1 MFHSWKRKRKAMTA
15 NLATIEKRKWKA
27 KQNNKLVL
35 GEKAKIR
42 DDPKQCTLN
51 WVFWKL

>member
-1 MFHSWKRKRKAMTA
+1 MT
-15 NLATIEKRKWKA
+15 NLATLEKKKWKA

-42 DDPKQCTLN
+42 DDQKQC
-51 WVFWKL
+51 KLFSEIIEKE